1 MAEHSANTQ
10 DSTTVAV
17 AALDPSAGVKLRG
30 VAGKAFFRLG
40 TPIIFVSVLL
50 LVWQIAVDFYKVK
63 EIVLP
68 APSAIFARAVDVFPL
83 LIKHAWPTTYES
95 LVGFALAGMFGIA
108 LATVLVYSPIIRA
121 AIYPTVVF
129 FQLIPKIALAP
140 LFIVWLGIG
149 TESRLAFA
157 LFISFFPIVIAT
169 TAGLTNVPNDM
180 LRLCRSLTATEWQV
194 FTSVRFPYAVP
205 YIFSGMKI
213 AVTFA
218 MIGVIVGE
226 FITAQEGLGYLVLFG
241 ASQADTPLIMA
252 AIAILCVV
260 GLLLY
265 ASVAFAE
272 QCMLRWFGHS

>member
-1 MAEHSANTQ
+1 VAEPSAKRQ
-10 DSTTVAV
+10 DGTNVAV
-17 AALDPSAGVKLRG
+17 AALDPNAGVKLRTA
-30 VAGKAFFRLG
+30 AGGAFFRLG
-40 TPIIFVSVLL
+40 PPIVFAIAL
-50 LVWQIAVDFYKVK
+50 LVVWQVGVEFYKVK

-68 APSAIFARAVDVFPL
+68 TPTAIFTRAVDVFPL

-95 LVGFALAGMFGIA
+95 LIGFVFAGVFGIT
-108 LATVLVYSPIIRA
+108 LATILVYSPIIRA

-149 TESRLAFA
+149 TESRLAFS

-169 TAGLTNVPNDM
+169 AAGLISVPSDM
-180 LRLCRSLTATEWQV
+180 LRLCRSLTATEWQI
-194 FTSVRFPYAVP
+194 FASVRFPYAVP

-218 MIGVIVGE
+218 MIGLIVGE
-226 FITAQEGLGYLVLFG
+226 FITAQEGLGYLILFG

-252 AIAILCVV
+252 AIAVLCVV
-260 GLLLY
+260 GLLMY

-272 QCMLRWFGHS
+272 LCMLRWFGHS